1 MKDIILRRE
10 DIERFT
16 TTLTKL
22 VKKAHVSLTVLIH
35 KDGHLLASCGTE
47 KSVDTIAFSALISA
61 NFSSTMAIA
70 QLIDERE
77 FSTQLHAGHQKS
89 IFISLVDNDTFLAS
103 VFDNSVNV
111 NSVRVYTEE
120 YTTELAASLELLYNN
135 EFDVSVVEQFA
146 VPLDQTIQLN
156 RDEFNQRATS
166 PKAASKAAQ
175 KASSKPPEGEISVE
189 TTSPSPQQAEARVL
203 PHTARTRKHPTKPEQ
218 SDVFYIDLP
227 EDYYTHRIRK
237 KP

>member
-10 DIERFT
+10 DIDRFMA
-16 TTLTKL
+16 TLQKL

-35 KDGHLLASCGTE
+35 KDGHLLASCGSD

-103 VFDNSVNV
+103 VFDNVVNV

-120 YTTELAASLELLYNN
+120 YTQELAASLALLYKN
-135 EFDVSVVEQFA
+135 EFDISVIEQFA

-156 RDEFNQRATS
+156 RDEFIQRATT
-166 PKAASKAAQ
+166 PKAPQ
-175 KASSKPPEGEISVE
+175 KATTKPPEGEISVE
-189 TTSPSPQQAEARVL
+189 TTSSSQQAEARVL
-203 PHTARTRKHPTKPEQ
+203 PHTARPRKHPAKPEK
-218 SDVFYIDLP
+218 SDVFYIELP
-227 EDYYTHRIRK
+227 DDYYTNRIRK
-237 KP
+237 KT